1 MRIEK
6 EATDSPVEATRALVL
21 RVFLPYL
28 SILSV
33 KCIWRQSAFA
43 HSNVRSCDGLLSSL
57 VVGYKLGSMPKV
69 KTTPLPGFHSRIA
82 QEDVAKGDDH
92 EDTPLAGPPSQNSK
106 RNDADT
112 AKKAESTS
120 RATAK
125 RARGAKRRAEGDT
138 LSAEEGRDVGSAD
151 PSFEQGELPTAT
163 KKRAPPTS
171 DNDYSTSRDHPI
183 RSNAIEGAGII
194 TNLWKPGLP
203 SDAVVPPPTPDANA
217 DLWTSEGFT
226 QGKRPLVFRT
236 GWPKSKPID
245 GSPNAPFL
253 THTMQ
258 YRVDP
263 SPPHSIS
270 PIPATSGP
278 NEMMMD
284 FSLRYKSEDLT
295 FKSGL
300 PKAIQKAVEAEA
312 AAAAAAAAAAQA
324 SSAPLARGPGHAENG
339 NNADKPLEIINTIV
353 THITPSHRTNR
364 NGSTAPS
371 VHFWHDTTPATLSG
385 AAESSDMSPNLELY
399 NHDPNEVSHDL
410 GHVSEAPAT
419 HTFVNIPFN
428 NPTGAGTSSMS
439 TYDFVSFEAPDMRKR
454 RNGTPGDEE
463 GAPPTGRGR
472 RRSPIWS
479 NFARIGTKFVCQL
492 CKPSN
497 ANQFSPSVTTR
508 TLRRH
513 ITSAH
518 PEVAEEYGF
527 IQPIDRSA
535 EGALEPGYD
544 VDAEA
549 AMEHHA
555 HEHHEDAVEEAD
567 AGEDTSEDSL
577 NS

>member
-1 MRIEK
+1 
-6 EATDSPVEATRALVL
+6 
-21 RVFLPYL
+21 
-28 SILSV
+28 
-33 KCIWRQSAFA
+33 
-43 HSNVRSCDGLLSSL
+43 
-57 VVGYKLGSMPKV
+57 MPKV
-69 KTTPLPGFHSRIA
+69 KTAPPSGFHGRVA
-82 QEDVAKGDDH
+82 QEDESKGDDH
-92 EDTPLAGPPSQNSK
+92 EDTPSADASTHNSK
-106 RNDADT
+106 RTDADT
-112 AKKAESTS
+112 SKKNESTS
-120 RATAK
+120 RSTAK
-125 RARGAKRRAEGDT
+125 RARGAKRRPEGDNQPT
-138 LSAEEGRDVGSAD
+138 EEGRDVGPAD
-151 PSFEQGELPTAT
+151 PSFEQGELPTAA
-163 KKRAPPTS
+163 KKRAPLPN
-171 DNDYSTSRDHPI
+171 DNDYSTNREHPI

-203 SDAVVPPPTPDANA
+203 SDTAVPPPTPDANA
-217 DLWTSEGFT
+217 ELWTSEGFT
-226 QGKRPLVFRT
+226 HGKKPLVFRT

-258 YRVDP
+258 YRIDTAP
-263 SPPHSIS
+263 SPSIS
-270 PIPATSGP
+270 PIPVSSGP

-312 AAAAAAAAAAQA
+312 AAAAAAAAAANA
-324 SSAPLARGPGHAENG
+324 SSTSHPKDTANAGNG
-339 NNADKPLEIINTIV
+339 NVSEKPLEMVNTIV

-364 NGSTAPS
+364 NGSSAPS
-371 VHFWHDTTPATLSG
+371 VHFWHDTTPAALSG
-385 AAESSDMSPNLELY
+385 AAESSDVSSHLELY
-399 NHDPNEVSHDL
+399 NHDITHDL
-410 GHVSEAPAT
+410 NHPSDAPAT

-428 NPTGAGTSSMS
+428 NPAGSGPASMS

-454 RNGTPGDEE
+454 KNGGQGDEE

-513 ITSAH
+513 ITTAH

-527 IQPIDRSA
+527 IQPIDRQA
-535 EGALEPGYD
+535 EGTLEPGYE
-544 VDAEA
+544 VDAEVA
-549 AMEHHA
+549 LGQDEHNL
-555 HEHHEDAVEEAD
+555 HEGGVEENEVGDEASEDAPHD
-567 AGEDTSEDSL
+567 
-577 NS
+577 